1 MCSHLLGIIP
11 KWANEVGR
19 NTDLVT
25 FGSNYECPRAAIIS
39 LMSMKSLKGLKS
51 HVSRSELNTTMS
63 TKIAFP
69 NDRLASIRPAN
80 KREEFKTLYCR
91 LTRYTYTDRD
101 YEWTEDEMNSINKR
115 QLTYTDVYRS
125 HAQMIEQVQKDRI
138 LMKWNKPPNDG
149 SVLMELDKISPKLKI
164 ENYEEFQPS
173 S

>member
-1 MCSHLLGIIP
+1 
-11 KWANEVGR
+11 
-19 NTDLVT
+19 
-25 FGSNYECPRAAIIS
+25 
-39 LMSMKSLKGLKS
+39 
-51 HVSRSELNTTMS
+51 
-63 TKIAFP
+63 
-69 NDRLASIRPAN
+69 
-80 KREEFKTLYCR
+80 
-91 LTRYTYTDRD
+91 
-101 YEWTEDEMNSINKR
+101 MNSINKR